1 MPEAGAMIA
10 YLVKVEARN
19 VILTAEVVNDSGPP
33 VELFSSRKVN
43 ASEGTLTGNWVAPL
57 PGTLVIKF
65 DNSYSMMRSKT
76 IRYCVKIISK
86 RDAVINDTDMN
97 DSDGV

>member
-1 MPEAGAMIA
+1 
-10 YLVKVEARN
+10 
-19 VILTAEVVNDSGPP
+19 
-33 VELFSSRKVN
+33 
-43 ASEGTLTGNWVAPL
+43 L

-86 RDAVINDTDMN
+86 SDAVINDTDMN